1 MSLLSLILWWCPTW
15 LHCCVAVSQPA
26 YSSGFCTH
34 PNMQMHSAYCYC
46 TVTPLTIEPGW
57 YRRSS
62 AVMRRSTSAAV
73 MQRSTSSLSYCDVEL
88 RKGTAHLVFF
98 SRKKYSWYLMP
109 LNIFPWFLNIFPVKY
124 IARKNAS
131 PHFNENNLLK
141 YTYVLYVGTLWKIKT
156 FHGWSPEEESL
167 AEGSTYLTPTQ
178 RKNNEIKRLRG
189 ELNKAQEVIQARD
202 REIRILR

>member
-1 MSLLSLILWWCPTW
+1 MIFTEYYSIIVSLLSLILWWCPTW

-98 SRKKYSWYLMP
+98 FFVK
-109 LNIFPWFLNIFPVKY
+109 NISYVFERISMVSEHISSKIY
-124 IARKNAS
+124 CQEKCIA
-131 PHFNENNLLK
+131 
-141 YTYVLYVGTLWKIKT
+141 T
-156 FHGWSPEEESL
+156 F
-167 AEGSTYLTPTQ
+167 
-178 RKNNEIKRLRG
+178 
-189 ELNKAQEVIQARD
+189 
-202 REIRILR
+202 